1 MKAAAL
7 RADIQDDRG
16 DDDEES
22 ETLRDELTEKTTM
35 LNRMHTELER
45 KNKTISHLESELN
58 AQSTHSQEV
67 RWCVELFIIINKC
80 PPESVGLGG

>member
-45 KNKTISHLESELN
+45 KNKTISHLESEI
-58 AQSTHSQEV
+58 
-67 RWCVELFIIINKC
+67 ELTENNQ
-80 PPESVGLGG
+80 